1 MAIGT
6 AIFLQIFSLIL
17 LMVSLL
23 VVLATVIFK
32 IRQVLTL
39 KKPVDISPEKGSAI
53 KGIIYAFTVGMLP
66 WSKEST
72 RRHSLEY
79 SRGIIFHLGVFTG
92 LAILITSIWL
102 EILSP
107 AVQIPL
113 AIILGAA
120 SIAGLAGIIKR
131 FLKPYPRALSNLD
144 DFISPI
150 LVTLFILTA
159 LIFVFNPVVIN
170 PVYKVAFYIAS
181 SVMFLYSPFSKL
193 YHCLYFFFSRTYF
206 GTLLGRR
213 GVLNDEAA
221 LMKGKS
227 HG

>member
-1 MAIGT
+1 MDINT
-6 AIFLQIFSLIL
+6 AIFLQIFALIL
-17 LMVSLL
+17 LLVSLL

-53 KGIIYAFTVGMLP
+53 KGIIYAFTMGMLP

-72 RRHSLEY
+72 RRHILEY
-79 SRGIIFHLGVFTG
+79 VRGIVFHLGIFTG
-92 LAILITSIWL
+92 LAFLFPSIWID
-102 EILSP
+102 ILS
-107 AVQIPL
+107 ATVQIPL
-113 AIILGAA
+113 AVILGAG
-120 SIAGLAGIIKR
+120 SIAGVAGITKR

-150 LVTLFILTA
+150 LVTLFLLTA
-159 LIFVFNPVVIN
+159 LIFVLNPVTIN
-170 PVYKVAFYIAS
+170 PIYKVVFYITS
-181 SVMFLYSPFSKL
+181 SVMFFYSPFSKL

-213 GVLNDEAA
+213 GILNTETVL
-221 LMKGKS
+221 LKGKS
-227 HG
+227 NG